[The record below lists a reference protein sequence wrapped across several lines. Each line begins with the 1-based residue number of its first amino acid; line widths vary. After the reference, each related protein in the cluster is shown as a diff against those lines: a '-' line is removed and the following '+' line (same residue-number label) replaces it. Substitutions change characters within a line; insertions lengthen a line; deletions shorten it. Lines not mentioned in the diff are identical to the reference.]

1 MKKYELYNLTTGEIL
16 ADNLT
21 FEEVPEL
28 FEAYA
33 NFFQD
38 HEIIACCRD
47 LTIVRVHTRV
57 INSEEMRRRN
67 FYVEWLNLME
77 ELLAM
82 DNIH

>member
-33 NFFQD
+33 NFFPD
-38 HEIIACCRD
+38 HEIIACCREK
-47 LTIVRVHTRV
+47 TIVRVNAKV
-57 INSEEMRRRN
+57 LSSEDVARN
-67 FYVEWLNLME
+67 KFMGEWLDFMD
-77 ELLAM
+77 ELFNM
-82 DNIH
+82 GNIY